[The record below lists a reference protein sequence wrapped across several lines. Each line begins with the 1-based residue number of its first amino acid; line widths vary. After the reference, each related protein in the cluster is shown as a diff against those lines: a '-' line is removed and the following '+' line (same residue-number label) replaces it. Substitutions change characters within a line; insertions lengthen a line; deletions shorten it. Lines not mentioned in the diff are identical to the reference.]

1 MWIASGKNSSKK
13 MLSDPQKRAL
23 NQVWA
28 RAYKDSRLFKQTRI
42 AITQTEIAKVLSG
55 GVVGGIEKTGVLYAA
70 GGVAIVPADPTK
82 VLSVSNLALV
92 APSTRRV
99 LMKHWKGFGKEGYC
113 KLLPGSNASEE
124 VFSERKPLTLGQ
136 SL

>member
-1 MWIASGKNSSKK
+1 
-13 MLSDPQKRAL
+13 MLSDPNKRAL

-42 AITQTEIAKVLSG
+42 AITQTEIAKILSG

-70 GGVAIVPADPTK
+70 GGVAIVPVDPTK

-92 APSTRRV
+92 LTSTRSP
-99 LMKHWKGFGKEGYC
+99 LMKQWKKMGKEGYC
-113 KLLPGSNASEE
+113 KLLTGSNASEE
-124 VFSERKPLTLGQ
+124 AFSERTPLTLGQ
-136 SL
+136 PL

>member
-28 RAYKDSRLFKQTRI
+28 RAYKDSRFFKQTRI
-42 AITQTEIAKVLSG
+42 AITQTEIAKILAAGVLS
-55 GVVGGIEKTGVLYAA
+55 GIEKTGVLYAA

-92 APSTRRV
+92 TPSTRRV
-99 LMKHWKGFGKEGYC
+99 LMKQWKSSGEEGYC

-124 VFSERKPLTLGQ
+124 GFSERTH
-136 SL
+136 